1 MRSPGA
7 ATDALARPAARR
19 QLALIALV
27 QVLVLACWFS
37 ASAVVPALRRDWEIS
52 SFQATLLTVA
62 VQVGF
67 VAGAVSSAALNL
79 ADRFPAHRVVAVSAL
94 VAASATGL
102 IALAVDGAPWAVT
115 LRFVT
120 GVALAGVYPVGMK
133 LMTSWFDRGRGFALG
148 VLIAALTLGS
158 AMPQLVT
165 SFASLPWRGVL
176 ATASVSAVLGAAVAW
191 LFVRPGPLARPAP
204 PLAPRFV
211 LSLFRDRGP
220 LLANLGYF
228 GHMWELYAMWTWV
241 PAYVTASLTA
251 SSGVVPGRTVVG
263 LSAFTVIGLAGVVG
277 CLGAGRLGDRLGRAR
292 VAGWAMRVSASCC
305 VLAAVVFGLSPWVVA
320 PVLLV
325 WGVSVIADSGLFSS
339 CVADVVDPRYVGTAL
354 TTQTAIGFLLTVVTI
369 NAVPWVVDEVGWRLA
384 VLLLAIGPA
393 AGAVAMARLDV
404 LMRGAGPVRVPTP
417 GSGPFSG

>member
-1 MRSPGA
+1 VSAA
-7 ATDALARPAARR
+7 ATVGDVLPRSTAGR

-37 ASAVVPALRRDWEIS
+37 ASAVVPALRRDWDIS

-62 VQVGF
+62 VQLGF
-67 VAGAVSSAALNL
+67 VTGAVSSAAVNL
-79 ADRFPAHRVVAVSAL
+79 ADRVPAHRVVAASAL
-94 VAASATGL
+94 VAAAATGL
-102 IALAVDGAPWAVT
+102 IALVVDGMPWAVT

-148 VLIAALTLGS
+148 VLIGALTLGS
-158 AMPQLVT
+158 AMPQLVS

-176 ATASVSAVLGAAVAW
+176 VTAAVSALVGAVVALG
-191 LFVRPGPLARPAP
+191 FVRAGPLARPAP

-241 PAYVTASLTA
+241 PAYVAASLTA
-251 SSGVVPGRTVVG
+251 SSGDVPGRTVVG
-263 LSAFTVIGLAGVVG
+263 LTAFVVIGVAGVVG

-292 VAGWAMRVSASCC
+292 VAGWAMRVSATCC
-305 VLAAVVFGLSPWVVA
+305 VLAALVFGLSPWVVA

-369 NAVPWVVDEVGWRLA
+369 NAVPWVVDLVGWRAA

-393 AGAVAMARLDV
+393 AGAVAMARLDRM
-404 LMRGAGPVRVPTP
+404 LRVPA
-417 GSGPFSG
+417 GRG